1 MEPLRKMLRTVDF
14 STFYFVRILSI
25 MLFSRSA
32 AFLLFMS
39 FIQARLTRFIV
50 SQKRLDRSSAQ

>member
-1 MEPLRKMLRTVDF
+1 MLLTVDF